1 MLVTFSVCLKDA
13 HLLIDLL
20 KWIEVLG
27 PCKNHVALIT
37 ADAATPF
44 DDVLEART
52 IADRIFKGTEV
63 ITNDV
68 PVSGW
73 IEGPK
78 SLFLTAAQW
87 AKNAGMPFLQIDSD
101 AIPLKPGWLDVIDA
115 TYKSCGQPYMGICSI
130 RSNPDCRL
138 C

>member
-1 MLVTFSVCLKDA
+1 MLITFSVCLKDA

-52 IADRIFKGTEV
+52 IGWGFLMLFSLKK
-63 ITNDV
+63 ITSV
-68 PVSGW
+68 LVARL
-73 IEGPK
+73 K
-78 SLFLTAAQW
+78 
-87 AKNAGMPFLQIDSD
+87 MP
-101 AIPLKPGWLDVIDA
+101 
-115 TYKSCGQPYMGICSI
+115 Y
-130 RSNPDCRL
+130 
-138 C
+138 